1 MMNEKNT
8 IRSEIRRQ
16 AELRNERWRR
26 QSSEAILRR
35 LERLD
40 AFERAASVA
49 LYWSLPGEVFTHDLV
64 ERWSRSKRIYLPV
77 MQGDGLIL
85 KRFTDRND
93 LREAR
98 FGVQEPVT
106 GETAGPGDMELIVVP
121 GVAFDRQGN
130 RLGHGKGYRYP
141 HDFPHAVVGQQYLP
155 DGLEGSRYYRP
166 TGNGFEKQLASRLEA
181 VRRILDER

>member
-77 MQGDGLIL
+77 MQGDG
-85 KRFTDRND
+85 
-93 LREAR
+93 
-98 FGVQEPVT
+98 
-106 GETAGPGDMELIVVP
+106 
-121 GVAFDRQGN
+121 
-130 RLGHGKGYRYP
+130 
-141 HDFPHAVVGQQYLP
+141 
-155 DGLEGSRYYRP
+155 
-166 TGNGFEKQLASRLEA
+166 
-181 VRRILDER
+181 

>member
-93 LREAR
+93 LRE
-98 FGVQEPVT
+98 
-106 GETAGPGDMELIVVP
+106 LIVVP

-130 RLGHGKGYRYP
+130 RLGHGKGFYDRLLHEPGLLKAGVCFDYQMQERIP
-141 HDFPHAVVGQQYLP
+141 HEAHDVAMDLLVC
-155 DGLEGSRYYRP
+155 GSDRNAELIECRRP
-166 TGNGFEKQLASRLEA
+166 RSETARNA
-181 VRRILDER
+181 

>member
-1 MMNEKNT
+1 MET
-8 IRSEIRRQ
+8 AIVRGDPSETRTARRIRAGR
-16 AELRNERWRR
+16 
-26 QSSEAILRR
+26 EA
-35 LERLD
+35 
-40 AFERAASVA
+40 VA

-121 GVAFDRQGN
+121 RA
-130 RLGHGKGYRYP
+130 
-141 HDFPHAVVGQQYLP
+141 
-155 DGLEGSRYYRP
+155 
-166 TGNGFEKQLASRLEA
+166 
-181 VRRILDER
+181 

>member
-121 GVAFDRQGN
+121 GVAFDRQGK
-130 RLGHGKGYRYP
+130 RLGHGKGFYDRLL
-141 HDFPHAVVGQQYLP
+141 ALP
-155 DGLEGSRYYRP
+155 GWGGAKRLALVHSL
-166 TGNGFEKQLASRLEA
+166 QLAA
-181 VRRILDER
+181 FPAGPLDIPMHGYATEKELIWL